1 MTWQDLTVAPTRT
14 HHVINGQPAY
24 AQRFDEV
31 LTFHAPGLA
40 PVCRNGQAWHIY
52 PNGRDA
58 YARRFRRTFGFYE
71 GLASVVG
78 PDGWHHVDPS
88 GNDAYRQR
96 YAFCGNFQ
104 GGRCVVREPDGDYLH
119 ITSIGEKA
127 YTERYRYV
135 GDFRDGIAVVQGED
149 GRSTHIDRNGGHVHG
164 RWFLDLDVFHKG
176 FARARDDDGWMHID
190 IAGNPSYARR
200 FAAVEPF
207 YNGQARVE
215 RFDGGLEVI
224 DETGD
229 PLIELRP
236 ALRSEFAALSADMV
250 GFWRTQTIATS
261 VELGLFES
269 LPGTIEEIAAR
280 CRLRPDRTQR
290 LLRALGELSLVSYK
304 GENWQRTP
312 RGEYLRAEN
321 PLTLAGAAREY
332 GRFCTQVWQ
341 ALPQALSNRE
351 EWVAPDIFGQV
362 ARDDARREAHH
373 RMLLSYARH
382 DYVDV
387 PAALRLQGSERI
399 VDAGGGL
406 GALAESLLDR
416 YPTLRVTV
424 FDRPEVIAQARACS
438 PKRDRIE
445 WRSGDLFQSWGVE
458 ADAVIMCRILHDWN
472 DGDAL
477 RILRRAREVLSPAG
491 RLFVVEMLL
500 PEAGVSGSLCDLH
513 LLMMTGGQERT
524 ATEYES
530 LFAQAGFALCEVRRL
545 AALPAILVGE
555 VRG

>member
-1 MTWQDLTVAPTRT
+1 MTWQELRVAPSGT
-14 HHVINGQPAY
+14 HHLLAEQPAY
-24 AQRFDEV
+24 AERFDEV
-31 LTFHAPGLA
+31 LPFHAPGLA
-40 PVCRNGQAWHIY
+40 PVRHDGAAWHIHSD
-52 PNGRDA
+52 GQAA

-71 GLASVVG
+71 GLAAVVG
-78 PDGWHHVDPS
+78 PDGWHHVHPS
-88 GNDAYRQR
+88 GIDAYRQR

-104 GGRCVVREPDGDYLH
+104 GGRCVVREPDGDYRH
-119 ITSIGEKA
+119 ITPAGELA
-127 YTERYRYV
+127 YAERFRYV

-149 GRSTHIDRNGGHVHG
+149 GRSTHIDRDGRRVHG

-190 IAGNPSYARR
+190 IAGNPRYAQR

-224 DETGD
+224 DETGV

-261 VELGLFES
+261 VELGLFEA
-269 LPGTIEEIAAR
+269 LPGSVEDLAAR
-280 CRLRPDRTQR
+280 CSLRPDRTRR
-290 LLRALGELSLVSYK
+290 LLRALGELSLVETV
-304 GENWQRTP
+304 GQRFQPTP
-312 RGEYLRAEN
+312 RGEYLRVEH

-332 GRFCTQVWQ
+332 GQFCTQLWQ
-341 ALPQALSNRE
+341 SLPQALRSQE
-351 EWVAPDIFGQV
+351 EWGAPDIFGQV
-362 ARDDARREAHH
+362 ARDEARCEAHH

-387 PAALRLQGSERI
+387 PEALRLRGSER
-399 VDAGGGL
+399 VMDAGGGL
-406 GALAESLLDR
+406 GALAESLIEQ
-416 YPTLRVTV
+416 YPKLHVILL
-424 FDRPEVIAQARACS
+424 DRPEVIAQARERS

-445 WRSGDLFQSWGVE
+445 WQSGDLFQSWGID
-458 ADAVIMCRILHDWN
+458 ADAVILCRILHDWN
-472 DGDAL
+472 DTDAL
-477 RILRRAREVLSPAG
+477 RILRRAREVLSPSG
-491 RLFVVEMLL
+491 QLFVVEMLL
-500 PEAGVSGSLCDLH
+500 PEAGVAGSLCDLH

-524 ATEYES
+524 ATEYEA
-530 LFAQAGFALCEVRRL
+530 LLNQAGFTLCEVRRM

-555 VRG
+555 AR